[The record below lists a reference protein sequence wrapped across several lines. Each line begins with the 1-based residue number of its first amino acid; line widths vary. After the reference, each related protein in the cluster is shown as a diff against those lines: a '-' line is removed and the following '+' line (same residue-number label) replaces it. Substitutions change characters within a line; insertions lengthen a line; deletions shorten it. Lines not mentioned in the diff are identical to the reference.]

1 MFQLRMF
8 NMKEYKVVILEDVDF
23 DWDISVYCFA
33 DNEEDA
39 KEQALESYPNGKI
52 LSIEYV

>member
-1 MFQLRMF
+1 MF